1 LPTIRF
7 VAEIP
12 LTAQH
17 LARLG
22 AYHGWPPDDVADFLA
37 TRLEDMPADEATRL
51 AHEAY
56 RERQSF
62 QDAERDR
69 LDEEA
74 RRAEHDLRRRR
85 PREPALTRTPATE
98 RAIADALEAATVF
111 HGATG
116 IAFER
121 LCDLIEG
128 AFLLPRGVA
137 ALVAEEA
144 IEQADRLDER
154 TS

>member
-1 LPTIRF
+1 M
-7 VAEIP
+7 ASIP

-22 AYHGWPPDDVADFLA
+22 AFHGWPPDDVADFLA
-37 TRLEDMPADEATRL
+37 NRLEDMPEDEAARL
-51 AHEAY
+51 AHEAH
-56 RERQSF
+56 RERLSF
-62 QDAERDR
+62 EDSERDR

-74 RRAEHDLRRRR
+74 RAAEHDLRRRR
-85 PREPALTRTPATE
+85 SRDPALPRTPATE
-98 RAIADALEAATVF
+98 RAITEALEAATVF

-128 AFLLPRGVA
+128 AFLLPRPVA
-137 ALVAEEA
+137 AMVAEEA
-144 IEQADRLDER
+144 IEQAERLDER
-154 TS
+154 AS